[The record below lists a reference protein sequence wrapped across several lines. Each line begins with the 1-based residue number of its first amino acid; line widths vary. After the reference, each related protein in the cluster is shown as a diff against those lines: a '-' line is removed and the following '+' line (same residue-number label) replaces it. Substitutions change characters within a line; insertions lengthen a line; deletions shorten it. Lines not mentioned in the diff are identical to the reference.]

1 MTPARLHQ
9 LYLIGIA
16 LILAVGA
23 FLWFR
28 ASERHAGAIAVLTHQ
43 NDSTIKVQV
52 GIVQQTALRAS
63 LDSLH
68 QQAAL
73 SAARQQVARQNA
85 LQRATDSLIQVSA
98 NERQRSER
106 VLADSLATVRGL
118 RDQLAAQVRSS
129 VADSAAFATERA
141 GQRASLDAAWATIRA
156 DSVSLQST
164 RAELNAVKS
173 LADLRLREIGL
184 LKAQAPSFLG
194 RHASITVGGGCAE
207 QGGNVACGPAVVAG
221 WKVLP

>member
-1 MTPARLHQ
+1 MLPADLHK
-9 LYLIGIA
+9 LYAALIG
-16 LILAVGA
+16 LILLVGG

-118 RDQLAAQVRSS
+118 RDQLAAEVRSS
-129 VADSAAFATERA
+129 RADSAASADRRN
-141 GQRASLDAAWATIRA
+141 GDGATIRSLLAVVAA
-156 DSVSLQST
+156 DSTALASS
-164 RAELNAVKS
+164 RAELRATQA
-173 LADLRLREIGL
+173 LADLRLREVQL
-184 LKAQAPSFLG
+184 VKEQMPSKF
-194 RHASITVGGGCAE
+194 
-207 QGGNVACGPAVVAG
+207 GNALRYAG
-221 WKVLP
+221 WGLAGFGLAKVVK